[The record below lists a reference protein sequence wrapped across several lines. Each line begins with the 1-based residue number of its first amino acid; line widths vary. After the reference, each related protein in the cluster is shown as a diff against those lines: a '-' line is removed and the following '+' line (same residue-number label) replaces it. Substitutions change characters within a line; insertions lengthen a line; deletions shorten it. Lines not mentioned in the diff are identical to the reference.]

1 MSTDYGPGN
10 VLIVCLH
17 TPFLS
22 IHLTLT
28 TTLQGGYY
36 YHLYFTV
43 EETKSQKD

>member
-17 TPFLS
+17 S